1 MFYLSSRAFYMQSTF
16 DEPDARLSL
25 VAIGAL
31 LWCADTDDAGV
42 PMMADALS
50 ALTTRPGPAFSGA
63 TIRTMLEC
71 Q

>member
-1 MFYLSSRAFYMQSTF
+1 MQPTL
-16 DEPDARLSL
+16 DNPDARLSL

-50 ALTTRPGPAFSGA
+50 VLTTRPGPMFLGA
-63 TIRTMLEC
+63 TTRMLEC